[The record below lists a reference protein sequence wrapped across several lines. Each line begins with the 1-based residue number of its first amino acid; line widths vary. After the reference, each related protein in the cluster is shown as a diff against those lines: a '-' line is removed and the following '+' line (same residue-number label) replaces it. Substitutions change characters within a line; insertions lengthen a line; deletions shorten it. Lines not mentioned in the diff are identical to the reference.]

1 MIDDLIKYTLY
12 PFSRSVQ
19 SFYNFVILV
28 QRFHIY
34 WLIFF
39 YSLNIFL
46 EIEPFKYEWSTQNFS
61 IHYQY
66 NIKKASD
73 KNKQEYQLGDYELIQ
88 YQILQTNN
96 TRTVWQTVRRITN
109 EILGVKGLTIL
120 FQEFFFRLPLEM
132 WGFMSLTS

>member
-19 SFYNFVILV
+19 SIYNFLILV

-46 EIEPFKYEWSTQNFS
+46 EIEPFKYEWSRQNFS
-61 IHYQY
+61 IQYQY
-66 NIKKASD
+66 NINQASD
-73 KNKQEYQLGDYELIQ
+73 KNREKYQLGDSSWFNTKFSKLITQELYGRQ
-88 YQILQTNN
+88 
-96 TRTVWQTVRRITN
+96 
-109 EILGVKGLTIL
+109 
-120 FQEFFFRLPLEM
+120 
-132 WGFMSLTS
+132 